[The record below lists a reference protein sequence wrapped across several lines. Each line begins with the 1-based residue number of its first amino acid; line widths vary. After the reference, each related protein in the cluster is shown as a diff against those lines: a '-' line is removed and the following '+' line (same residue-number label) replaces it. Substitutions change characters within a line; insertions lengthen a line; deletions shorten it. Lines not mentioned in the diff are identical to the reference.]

1 LATTGAT
8 ASNTGIGGIFVSTA
22 SGRGQQ
28 LHDCFV
34 RFCWPGLV
42 SAAVSAPI
50 LGQPDIRGH
59 GVAAPGACIWSR
71 AAACPGGEGEE
82 AVGSDIIQQRAEIEG
97 VIAGRTLCDEL
108 RQVAET
114 AGDAWAYAD
123 EAVAGADDGGGDG
136 WRSLTWSQVRER
148 VLELAAGFAALG
160 LERGERV
167 ALMLPNRSEH
177 VLADLGAVH
186 AGGLGVT
193 LYATLAPEQIAYVA
207 ADCDARIAVLD
218 GAAELARWQPVLE
231 QLPGI
236 TKIIVRDPAACP
248 AGDRYMTW
256 GGLVALGRDRLA
268 AKPGVI
274 ADRVA
279 AIKPGDPLA
288 LLYTS
293 GTTGNPKG
301 VLLTH
306 QNVLYEMAAAERMGI
321 IVPQVRW
328 VSYLPLAHIAERM
341 FSIYLAIGAVG
352 HVHFCPDPAQL
363 VRVIGQVRPTAFF
376 GVPRVWEKIRTGIQA
391 LLAAEQDEG
400 KRAAVAQAMDIGRRY
415 VTSCQYGQ
423 TTPPELAAQF
433 RTADAKVLGPIRGL
447 LGLGEAVSVFSA
459 AAPLPP
465 DVAAFFAGLGMKIL
479 DVYGMTETTGAFTA
493 NTPAEFRLG
502 TVGRPYAGVEVAIAA
517 DGEILARGPL
527 TTPGYLDRPD
537 LTEALIDVG
546 GWLHTGDIGTIDA
559 DGFVSVTDRKKELII
574 TAGGENIA
582 PAAVENVLV
591 AHPLIGQAL
600 AYGDRRPYLV
610 ALLTLDGEVAPA
622 WAGARGITVGSLAA
636 LAANPQIL
644 AEVAAAVAAANERLA
659 RVQQVKRW
667 RLLPVEWT
675 AETEELTPTLKLK
688 RRVVH
693 AKYADVLDSL
703 YAG

>member
-1 LATTGAT
+1 
-8 ASNTGIGGIFVSTA
+8 VS
-22 SGRGQQ
+22 S
-28 LHDCFV
+28 DEV
-34 RFCWPGLV
+34 
-42 SAAVSAPI
+42 
-50 LGQPDIRGH
+50 QP
-59 GVAAPGACIWSR
+59 
-71 AAACPGGEGEE
+71 
-82 AVGSDIIQQRAEIEG
+82 RAELEG

-114 AGDAWAYAD
+114 AGDAWAYSD
-123 EAVAGADDGGGDG
+123 EAASGADAGSRDG
-136 WRSLTWSQVRER
+136 WRSMTWSQVRRR
-148 VLELAAGFAALG
+148 VLEVAAGFAGLG
-160 LERGERV
+160 LAPGERV

-207 ADCDARIAVLD
+207 GDCDARIAVLD
-218 GAAELARWQPVLE
+218 GAAELARWQPILE

-236 TKIIVRDPAACP
+236 KRIIVRDPAACP
-248 AGDRYMTW
+248 AGDSYMTW
-256 GGLVALGRDRLA
+256 DALVALGRERLA
-268 AKPGVI
+268 AEPGEI
-274 ADRVA
+274 TARVA
-279 AIKPGDPLA
+279 AIGPGDPLA

-306 QNVLYEMAAAERMGI
+306 RNILYQMAAADAIGI
-321 IVPQVRW
+321 VVPRVRW

-352 HVHFCPDPAQL
+352 HVHFCPDAAQL
-363 VRVIGQVRPTAFF
+363 VRVVGKVHPTAFF

-400 KRAAVAQAMDIGRRY
+400 KRAAVARAMDIGRRY

-423 TTPPELAAQF
+423 TTSPELEAEFRAADEQ
-433 RTADAKVLGPIRGL
+433 VLEPIRGL
-447 LGLGEAVSVFSA
+447 LGLGEADPVFSA

-502 TVGRPYAGVEVAIAA
+502 TVGRPYAGMEVTIAG

-527 TTPGYLDRPD
+527 TTPGYLNRPD
-537 LTEALIDVG
+537 LTDALIDAD

-559 DGFVSVTDRKKELII
+559 DGFASVTDRKKELII

-582 PAAVENVLV
+582 PAAVENALV

-600 AYGDRRPYLV
+600 AYGDRRPYMV

-622 WAGARGITVGSLAA
+622 WARARGITAGSLAA
-636 LAANPQIL
+636 LAADPQVL
-644 AEVAAAVAAANERLA
+644 AEVAAGVAAANERLA

-693 AKYADVLDSL
+693 AKYADVLDCL
-703 YAG
+703 YAE

>member
-1 LATTGAT
+1 VEET
-8 ASNTGIGGIFVSTA
+8 VS
-22 SGRGQQ
+22 
-28 LHDCFV
+28 
-34 RFCWPGLV
+34 
-42 SAAVSAPI
+42 
-50 LGQPDIRGH
+50 
-59 GVAAPGACIWSR
+59 
-71 AAACPGGEGEE
+71 
-82 AVGSDIIQQRAEIEG
+82 SDIVQRRAEIED

-108 RQVAET
+108 RHVAET
-114 AGDAWAYAD
+114 SGDAWAYSD
-123 EAVAGADDGGGDG
+123 EAVTGADAGAGDG
-136 WRSLTWSQVRER
+136 WQSLTWSQARQR
-148 VLELAAGFAALG
+148 VLETAAGFAALG
-160 LERGERV
+160 LAPGERV

-218 GAAELARWQPVLE
+218 GAAELARWRPILE

-236 TKIIVRDPAACP
+236 TKIIVRDRAACP

-256 GGLVALGRDRLA
+256 ADFAALGRERFA
-268 AKPGVI
+268 AEPGEVT
-274 ADRVA
+274 ARVA
-279 AIKPGDPLA
+279 AVKPGDPLA

-306 QNVLYEMAAAERMGI
+306 RNILYELAAVDTMGI
-321 IVPQVRW
+321 VVPRVRW

-341 FSIYLAIGAVG
+341 FSIYAPIHAVG
-352 HVHFCPDPAQL
+352 HVHFCPDAGQL
-363 VRVIGQVRPTAFF
+363 VHVVGKVRPTAFF
-376 GVPRVWEKIRTGIQA
+376 GVPRVWEKIRAGIQA
-391 LLAAEQDEG
+391 LLTAEQDEG
-400 KRAAVAQAMDIGRRY
+400 KRAAVAQAMETGRRY
-415 VTSCQYGQ
+415 VQSCQYGQ
-423 TTPPELAAQF
+423 TTSPDLAARF
-433 RTADAKVLGPIRGL
+433 RAADEQVLGPIRSL
-447 LGLGEAVSVFSA
+447 LGLGEASSVYSA

-493 NTPAEFRLG
+493 NTPAEFKLE
-502 TVGRPYAGVEVAIAA
+502 TVGRPAAGMEVRIAD
-517 DGEILARGPL
+517 DGEILVRGPL
-527 TTPGYLDRPD
+527 TTPGYHGRPD
-537 LTEALIDVG
+537 LTGALIDAG
-546 GWLHTGDIGTIDA
+546 GWLRTGDIGTIDA

-591 AHPLIGQAL
+591 GHPLIGQAL
-600 AYGDRRPYLV
+600 AYGDRRPYVV
-610 ALLTLDGEVAPA
+610 ALLTLDGEAAPA
-622 WAGARGITVGSLAA
+622 WARARGITAGSLAA
-636 LAANPQIL
+636 LASDPQVL
-644 AEVAAAVAAANERLA
+644 AEVAAGIAVANEQLA

-693 AKYADVLDSL
+693 AKYADVIDSL

>member
-1 LATTGAT
+1 M
-8 ASNTGIGGIFVSTA
+8 S
-22 SGRGQQ
+22 
-28 LHDCFV
+28 
-34 RFCWPGLV
+34 
-42 SAAVSAPI
+42 
-50 LGQPDIRGH
+50 
-59 GVAAPGACIWSR
+59 
-71 AAACPGGEGEE
+71 
-82 AVGSDIIQQRAEIEG
+82 SDMNRQRTEIEG
-97 VIAGRTLCDEL
+97 AIAGRTLCDEL
-108 RQVAET
+108 RHVAET
-114 AGDAWAYAD
+114 SGDADAYSD
-123 EAVAGADDGGGDG
+123 EADAGGG
-136 WRSLTWSQVRER
+136 WRSLTWSQARQK
-148 VLELAAGFAALG
+148 VLEMAAGFAALG
-160 LERGERV
+160 LAPGERV

-218 GAAELARWQPVLE
+218 GPAELARWQPVLA

-236 TKIIVRDPAACP
+236 KKIIVRDRTVCP
-248 AGDRYMTW
+248 AGDQYMTW
-256 GGLVALGRDRLA
+256 TDFEVLGRDRLTA
-268 AKPGVI
+268 DPGEI
-274 ADRVA
+274 TARVA

-293 GTTGNPKG
+293 GTTGKPKG

-306 QNVLYEMAAAERMGI
+306 RNILYEMAAAERAGI
-321 IVPQVRW
+321 VVPQVRW

-341 FSIYLAIGAVG
+341 FSIYLAIGAAS
-352 HVHFCPDPAQL
+352 HVHFCPDAAQL

-376 GVPRVWEKIRTGIQA
+376 GVPRVWEKIRAGIQA

-400 KRAAVAQAMDIGRRY
+400 KRAAVAQAMDVGRRY
-415 VTSCQYGQ
+415 VHSRQYGQ
-423 TTPPELAAQF
+423 ATPPELAAQY
-433 RTADAKVLGPIRGL
+433 RAADEQVLRPVRGL

-465 DVAAFFAGLGMKIL
+465 DVAAFFAGLGMTIL

-493 NTPAEFRLG
+493 NTPAGFKLG
-502 TVGRPYAGVEVAIAA
+502 TVGRPYAGMEVAIAG

-527 TTPGYLDRPD
+527 TTPGYLNRPG
-537 LTEALIDVG
+537 LTEDLLDPD

-600 AYGDRRPYLV
+600 AYGDGRPYVV
-610 ALLTLDGEVAPA
+610 ALLTLDGEAAPA
-622 WAGARGITVGSLAA
+622 WARGRGITAGSLAE
-636 LAANPQIL
+636 LACDPQVL
-644 AEVAAAVAAANERLA
+644 AEVAAGVAAANERLA

-693 AKYADVLDSL
+693 AKYADIIGSL